1 MVISSEQ
8 FTVVVDQCRLVV
20 TVVMELLQKKRL
32 VISEHIVMTGVHM
45 LPTEMVVN
53 EMVQNVLETLQSV
66 ILLQMVENVDHV
78 GLLLVAIHVKHQ
90 AVVMGSSICD
100 QMELL
105 IVEIVE
111 KKHVMIETEFHEIDA
126 QRVVK
131 LKNVEILY

>member
-32 VISEHIVMTGVHM
+32 VISEHIVMTGVHI
-45 LPTEMVVN
+45 LRTEMVVN
-53 EMVQNVLETLQSV
+53 EMVQNVPETLQSV
-66 ILLQMVENVDHV
+66 ILFQMVESVDHV
-78 GLLLVAIHVKHQ
+78 GLQRVLIPVVYQ
-90 AVVMGSSICD
+90 VVVMDSNIYD